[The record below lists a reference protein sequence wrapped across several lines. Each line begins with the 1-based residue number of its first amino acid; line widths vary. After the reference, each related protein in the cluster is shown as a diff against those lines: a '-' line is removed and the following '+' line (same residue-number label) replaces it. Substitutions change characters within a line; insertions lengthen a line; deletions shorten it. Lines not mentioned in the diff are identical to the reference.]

1 MALESGADISVV
13 SNMLGHTEITTA
25 YKHYLKP
32 RESMYIK
39 TQQGVASIVPLG
51 KISRKNRR
59 GEKCESLI
67 SMVTN

>member
-1 MALESGADISVV
+1 
-13 SNMLGHTEITTA
+13 MLGHTEVTTA

-51 KISRKNRR
+51 KISKQSKR
-59 GEKCESLI
+59 GEICESLI

>member
-1 MALESGADISVV
+1 
-13 SNMLGHTEITTA
+13 MLGHTEITTA

-51 KISRKNRR
+51 KVSRRYRR
-59 GEKCESLI
+59 GEKCESLT
-67 SMVTN
+67 SMVRN